1 MAPLFAEAKAPR
13 LVVLAVGAIV
23 MAVTMAPGIVRAQ
36 GDAQPAEASIDTT
49 ADAGE
54 ADAIPPKR
62 RMVKW
67 NEFDGPV
74 STLSY
79 GYGFLVDFATYAQ
92 DDDSKQQ
99 VSMEPDVGLRDF
111 RLLARGKFKTTRPF
125 TWTLGYMYDGADKQ
139 WRFRQTGLQIGIP
152 ELSSRVF
159 LGRTK
164 LGYSQ
169 TKVMTGYYLWGVE
182 RSQTLDAFIP
192 ILGDGIKWMTY
203 APRQRIF
210 WDLGFF
216 ADALSEEEKF
226 AIYDDQTVSRLGWQ
240 PILSDE
246 HQQVLHVAVMGQWAR
261 SDGGKLR
268 LKSKPGAYLA
278 PNFLD
283 TGTMTADRAETYG
296 FEAVYRMRSWFF
308 ATEYNWEPVH
318 LKDGRDPVFNG
329 GDISAVWL
337 VTGETRPYNRVGGF
351 FQQVTPKK
359 SVFEGGRGA
368 VEAVLNL
375 SYSNF
380 DDQGVLGGKFWRTTP
395 MMNWHLAEGLRV
407 QLAYGYG
414 VLDRFGLKGAT
425 QFFQARLMTFL

>member
-1 MAPLFAEAKAPR
+1 MSKRHPFPAGAVLIALTMLAG
-13 LVVLAVGAIV
+13 LAVPRDARGQA
-23 MAVTMAPGIVRAQ
+23 APAT
-36 GDAQPAEASIDTT
+36 IDTT
-49 ADAGE
+49 LEAGE
-54 ADAIPPKR
+54 ADAVPQKSPAK
-62 RMVKW
+62 KW
-67 NEFDGPV
+67 NEHDTKV
-74 STLSY
+74 STIRF

-92 DDDSKQQ
+92 DDDSKKQ
-99 VSMEPDVGLRDF
+99 VSMSPDVGLRDF

-125 TWTLGYMYDGADKQ
+125 SWTLGYMYDGADKE
-139 WRFRQTGLQIGIP
+139 WRFRQTGVTVGIP

-159 LGRTK
+159 IGRTK

-169 TKVMTGYYLWGVE
+169 TKIMTGYYLWGVE

-192 ILGDGIKWMTY
+192 ILGDGIKWMSY

-216 ADALSEEEKF
+216 AHTFPNKEKF
-226 AIYDDQTVSRLGWQ
+226 AIYEDQTVTRIGWQ
-240 PILSDE
+240 PILSNE
-246 HQQVLHVAVMGQWAR
+246 QQRVLHVAVMGQWAKP
-261 SDGGKLR
+261 DGDKLR

-283 TGTMTADRAETYG
+283 TGTMASDRAETYG
-296 FEAVYRMRSWFF
+296 LEALYRTRSWFF
-308 ATEYNWEPVH
+308 TTEYNWEPVH
-318 LKDGRDPVFNG
+318 LIDGRDPVFQG
-329 GDISAVWL
+329 GDVSAVWL
-337 VTGETRPYNRVGGF
+337 VTGEVRPYNATGGF
-351 FQQVTPKK
+351 FEQVTPKK

-375 SYSNF
+375 SYNNF
-380 DDQGVLGGKFWRTTP
+380 DDQGVLGGKYWRLTP

-414 VLDRFGLKGAT
+414 VLDRFGLTGHT

>member
-1 MAPLFAEAKAPR
+1 MT
-13 LVVLAVGAIV
+13 LARNPWW
-23 MAVTMAPGIVRAQ
+23 AVALLATALPALAHAQ
-36 GDAQPAEASIDTT
+36 SPPAQAVATIDTT
-49 ADAGE
+49 AEAGE

-62 RMVKW
+62 QMVKW
-67 NEFDGPV
+67 NQYDGPV
-74 STLSY
+74 STLSF
-79 GYGFLVDFATYAQ
+79 GYGFLVDFATYSQ
-92 DDDSKQQ
+92 DEDSKKQ
-99 VSMEPDVGLRDF
+99 VSMSPDVGLRDF
-111 RLLARGKFKTTRPF
+111 RLLARGKFKTERPF
-125 TWTLGYMYDGADKQ
+125 TWTLGYMYDGNDKE
-139 WRFRQTGLQIGIP
+139 WKFRQTGLQVGIP

-159 LGRTK
+159 IGRTK

-203 APRQRIF
+203 APKQRIF
-210 WDLGFF
+210 WDIGFF
-216 ADALSEEEKF
+216 AHTFPNKEKF
-226 AIYDDQTVSRLGWQ
+226 AIYEDQTVTRIGWQ

-246 HQQVLHVAVMGQWAR
+246 KQEVLHVAVMGQWAQP
-261 SDGGKLR
+261 DGGKLR

-283 TGTMTADRAETYG
+283 TGTMTANNADTYG
-296 FEAVYRMRSWFF
+296 FEALYRKGSWFF

-318 LKDGRDPVFNG
+318 LNDGRDPVFQG
-329 GDISAVWL
+329 GDVSAVWL
-337 VTGETRPYNRVGGF
+337 VTGETRPYNKVGGF

-359 SVFEGGRGA
+359 SIFEGGRGA

-375 SYSNF
+375 AYNNF
-380 DDQGVLGGKFWRTTP
+380 DDQGVLGGKFWRITP

-414 VLDRFGLKGAT
+414 VLDRFGLKGGT
-425 QFFQARLMTFL
+425 QFFQARLMTFI